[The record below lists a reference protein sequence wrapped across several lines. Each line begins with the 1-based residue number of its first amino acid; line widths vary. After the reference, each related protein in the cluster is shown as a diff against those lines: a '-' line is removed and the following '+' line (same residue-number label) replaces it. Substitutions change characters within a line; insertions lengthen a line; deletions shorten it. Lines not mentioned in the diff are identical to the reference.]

1 MQERIKIKHDGPRGW
16 AGIVKSAFD
25 PAKHEPFGGSGQRDA
40 PAAVAGDDMAA
51 LRAEYQRVMGK
62 RPFPGWDA
70 DTLRAKMG
78 NE

>member
-25 PAKHEPFGGSGQRDA
+25 PAKHEPFGGSGKRDVT
-40 PAAVAGDDMAA
+40 PTDDMAD

-70 DTLRAKMG
+70 DKLRAKMG
-78 NE
+78 NA

>member
-1 MQERIKIKHDGPRGW
+1 MQERIKINHEGPRGW
-16 AGIVKSAFD
+16 ATIVKAAFD
-25 PAKHEPFGGSGQRDA
+25 PAKHEPFGGTGQDTT
-40 PAAVAGDDMAA
+40 PTDDMAD

-78 NE
+78 NA